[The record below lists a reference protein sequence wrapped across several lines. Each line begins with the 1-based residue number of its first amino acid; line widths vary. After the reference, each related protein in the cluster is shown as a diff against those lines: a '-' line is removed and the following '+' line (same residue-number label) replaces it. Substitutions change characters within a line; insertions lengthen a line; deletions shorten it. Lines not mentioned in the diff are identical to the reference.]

1 MITCQLSYWILIISK
16 TQLKPVINFVLYC
29 LGSWT
34 CYKNCK
40 RVNVYKTLFMG
51 NGGGGEVEW
60 INHTL
65 PYPHYSFCLYHLL
78 SKLSANNTL
87 NEWIL
92 LRNRESFFE
101 YYQVIILVGGVIKSN
116 KVRRAL

>member
-1 MITCQLSYWILIISK
+1 MFTCQLSYWILIISK

-60 INHTL
+60 INSSLSTL
-65 PYPHYSFCLYHLL
+65 FFLFIPFTIQIV
-78 SKLSANNTL
+78 SKQY
-87 NEWIL
+87 
-92 LRNRESFFE
+92 FE
-101 YYQVIILVGGVIKSN
+101 
-116 KVRRAL
+116 